1 MLNVPFSNALQ
12 APEYC
17 SAGATMA
24 NRTPNETLDA
34 LALQRHIPVLMR
46 AIYCAVGRYS
56 AVRSSAK
63 SSDLLR
69 PGAELLVAS
78 GL

>member
-34 LALQRHIPVLMR
+34 LALQRHTPVLCELSTALLGDTVLFGAQQSQ
-46 AIYCAVGRYS
+46 AIFYDQEPNC
-56 AVRSSAK
+56 
-63 SSDLLR
+63 
-69 PGAELLVAS
+69 
-78 GL
+78 